1 MTFKVLQYKEA
12 QMREIEMMNNIE
24 KHKLNVSSR
33 VLTDFQGRRWV
44 EDTLCVTSGY
54 AGCYSSG

>member
-1 MTFKVLQYKEA
+1 MTSKVLQYKEA

-24 KHKLNVSSR
+24 KQKLNVSSR

-44 EDTLCVTSGY
+44 EDT
-54 AGCYSSG
+54 